1 MRKFLIWGSMLLLI
15 LITAY
20 SIWQREDGGLS
31 YQTVTE
37 HKAEKIASRMQ
48 EQETLEG
55 FSLCFAGEKL
65 PYDDGSKTFFLPLS
79 ASDSLWESGE
89 IRAEN
94 GETVL
99 FLEDFG
105 KEDKQTLMAENHAIP
120 FLAAKG
126 NVYAAYSLKLTGLPV
141 VTFTSTE
148 EMTEAGEMLY
158 AFSLYDSNTKTDWV
172 TTCYTTSRLRGNTSL
187 AYEKKSLRLMLK
199 KKKKDG
205 SFEKKNC
212 NLLGIRND
220 DDWILN
226 SLYADNTRL
235 RDKLCMD
242 LWQETGAYDNP
253 YGKNFGMQGE
263 YVEVLIND
271 SYTGMYLLTHP
282 IDRKQLGLSANA
294 GNDTL
299 PERLYK
305 KKYAAAWQESDFT
318 GGLPDLNQID
328 YRGGFYL
335 KGNQVVGTEEEWEPL
350 RRLAACIEADDETFT
365 QQIGQL
371 VNMSNLVDNWLFFQA
386 IGGFD
391 NSNKNVY
398 YAARNEDGNYRGY
411 FIPWD
416 LNISF
421 GAVYADNKYYA
432 EETLE
437 ETGTQVQFEPG
448 CRAIVLDADGARALA
463 KEKWEDWKEKAFT
476 TEALLERVQHLQ
488 QELTGSGAMAREM
501 ERWPGGNA
509 STDLS
514 LLTEF
519 TKQRMAYMDSMIDGL

>member
-1 MRKFLIWGSMLLLI
+1 
-15 LITAY
+15 
-20 SIWQREDGGLS
+20 
-31 YQTVTE
+31 
-37 HKAEKIASRMQ
+37 
-48 EQETLEG
+48 
-55 FSLCFAGEKL
+55 
-65 PYDDGSKTFFLPLS
+65 
-79 ASDSLWESGE
+79 
-89 IRAEN
+89 
-94 GETVL
+94 
-99 FLEDFG
+99 
-105 KEDKQTLMAENHAIP
+105 
-120 FLAAKG
+120 
-126 NVYAAYSLKLTGLPV
+126 
-141 VTFTSTE
+141 
-148 EMTEAGEMLY
+148 
-158 AFSLYDSNTKTDWV
+158 
-172 TTCYTTSRLRGNTSL
+172 
-187 AYEKKSLRLMLK
+187 MLK

-253 YGKNFGMQGE
+253 YGKNFGMRGE

-271 SYTGMYLLTHP
+271 SYTGLYLLTHP

-305 KKYAAAWQESDFT
+305 KKYAAAWQESDFL

-335 KGNQVVGTEEEWEPL
+335 KGNQVLGTEEEWEPL
-350 RRLAACIEADDETFT
+350 RRLAACIEADDKTFSR
-365 QQIGQL
+365 QIGQL
-371 VNMSNLVDNWLFFQA
+371 VNLSNLVDNWLFFQA

-398 YAARNEDGNYRGY
+398 YAARNENGNYRGY

-448 CRAIVLDADGARALA
+448 CRAIALDADHARALA

-476 TEALLERVQHLQ
+476 AEALLERAQHLQ
-488 QELTGSGAMAREM
+488 QELQLEQLKK
-501 ERWPGGNA
+501 NQA
-509 STDLS
+509 SML
-514 LLTEF
+514 
-519 TKQRMAYMDSMIDGL
+519 Y